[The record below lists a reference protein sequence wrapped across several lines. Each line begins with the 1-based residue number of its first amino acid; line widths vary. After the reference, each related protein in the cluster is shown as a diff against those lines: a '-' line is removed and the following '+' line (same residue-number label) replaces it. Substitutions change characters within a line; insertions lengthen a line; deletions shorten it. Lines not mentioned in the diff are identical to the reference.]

1 VNNNLKETIMRR
13 SPALRRIIPV
23 IAVGALVL
31 AACGS
36 DDDDTSAPATDP
48 VGTDAPATTDDSA
61 AGDGEAGDG
70 TGNECTTGNTLT
82 EGVLTPAT
90 GDPAF
95 FPYVLDDTPESGE
108 GFEAA
113 VVAAVARELGFSP
126 ENVQWTRVGFNEAIA
141 PGAKDFDFNIQQFSI
156 TAERA
161 EVVSFSDPYYSSNQA
176 IVALADSPAQGAT
189 TLADLADL
197 KFGAQVGTTS
207 LDFITDVIQPTQ
219 EPFVYDDNTAAK
231 AALEANQIDAVVL
244 DLPTAFYVSAVE
256 FENANVVAQFP
267 AEAGGT
273 TDDFG
278 MVFELDNPLVEC
290 VNEALTTLRDSGEL
304 ADITNEW
311 MSDFADAPV
320 IAVE

>member
-1 VNNNLKETIMRR
+1 MRT
-13 SPALRRIIPV
+13 SPALRRAIPAL
-23 IAVGALVL
+23 AVTALVL

-36 DDDDTSAPATDP
+36 DEDSSSPATEP
-48 VGTDAPATTDDSA
+48 AGTDAPATTDGGAS
-61 AGDGEAGDG
+61 ESGDG
-70 TGNECTTGNTLT
+70 TGNECTAGNTLT

-113 VVAAVARELGFSP
+113 VVAAVARELGFSA

-141 PGAKDFDFNIQQFSI
+141 PGAKEFDFNLQQFSI
-156 TAERA
+156 TDERA

-176 IVALADSPAQGAT
+176 IVALEGSAAQGAT
-189 TLADLADL
+189 SLADLADI

-207 LDFITDVIQPTQ
+207 LDFITDVIQPSE

-231 AALEANQIDAVVL
+231 AALDANQIDAIVL
-244 DLPTAFYVSAVE
+244 DLPTAFFVSAVE

-278 MVFELDNPLVEC
+278 MVFELDNPLVDC
-290 VNEALTTLRDSGEL
+290 VNQALTTLRDSGEL
-304 ADITNEW
+304 DEITNEW

>member
-1 VNNNLKETIMRR
+1 MRR
-13 SPALRRIIPV
+13 STALRRIIPA
-23 IAVGALVL
+23 IAVSALVL

-36 DDDDTSAPATDP
+36 DDDTSTPATDP
-48 VGTDAPATTDDSA
+48 VGTDAPATTDDGA
-61 AGDGEAGDG
+61 ADTGDG
-70 TGNECTTGNTLT
+70 TGNDCTAGKTLT

-95 FPYVLDDTPESGE
+95 EPYVLNDAPESGE

-126 ENVQWTRVGFNEAIA
+126 ENVQWNRVGFNEAIA
-141 PGAKDFDFNIQQFSI
+141 PGAKDFDFNLQQFSI
-156 TAERA
+156 TDERA

-176 IVALADSPAQGAT
+176 IVALEGSAAQGAT
-189 TLADLADL
+189 TLADLADI

-207 LDFITDVIQPTQ
+207 LDFITDVIQPSE

-231 AALEANQIDAVVL
+231 AALDANQIDAIVL
-244 DLPTAFYVSAVE
+244 DLPTAFFVSAVE

>member
-1 VNNNLKETIMRR
+1 MRT
-13 SPALRRIIPV
+13 SPALRRAIPAL
-23 IAVGALVL
+23 AVTALVL

-36 DDDDTSAPATDP
+36 DEDSSSPATEP
-48 VGTDAPATTDDSA
+48 AGTDAPATTDGGAS
-61 AGDGEAGDG
+61 ESGDG
-70 TGNECTTGNTLT
+70 TGNECTAGNTLT

-113 VVAAVARELGFSP
+113 VVAAVARELGFSA

-141 PGAKDFDFNIQQFSI
+141 PGAKEFDFNLQQFSI
-156 TAERA
+156 TDERA

-176 IVALADSPAQGAT
+176 IVALEGSAAQGAT
-189 TLADLADL
+189 SLADLADI

-207 LDFITDVIQPTQ
+207 LDFITDVIQPSE

-231 AALEANQIDAVVL
+231 AALDANQIDAIVL
-244 DLPTAFYVSAVE
+244 DLPTAFFVSAVE

-304 ADITNEW
+304 AEITEEW
-311 MSDFADAPV
+311 MSDFTDAPV
-320 IAVE
+320 ITVE

>member
-1 VNNNLKETIMRR
+1 MRR
-13 SPALRRIIPV
+13 SPALRRIIPA

-36 DDDDTSAPATDP
+36 DDDASESADDP
-48 VGTDAPATTDDSA
+48 VGTDAPASTDDA
-61 AGDGEAGDG
+61 AGAGDG

-156 TAERA
+156 TDERA

-176 IVALADSPAQGAT
+176 IVALEGSAAQGAT

-207 LDFITDVIQPTQ
+207 LDFITDVIQPSQ

-231 AALEANQIDAVVL
+231 AALDANQIDAVVL

-256 FENANVVAQFP
+256 FDNANVVAQFP
-267 AEAGGT
+267 VDAGGGT

-290 VNEALTTLRDSGEL
+290 VNEALATLRDSGEL

>member
-1 VNNNLKETIMRR
+1 MRR
-13 SPALRRIIPV
+13 STGLRRVVPA
-23 IAVGALVL
+23 IAVTALVL

-36 DDDDTSAPATDP
+36 DDDDTSAPATEP
-48 VGTDAPATTDDSA
+48 AGTDAPATTDDATATDDA
-61 AGDGEAGDG
+61 AAGDG

-82 EGVLTPAT
+82 DGVLTPAT

-126 ENVQWTRVGFNEAIA
+126 ENVQWTRVGFNESIA
-141 PGAKDFDFNIQQFSI
+141 PGPKEFDFNIQQFSI
-156 TAERA
+156 TDERA
-161 EVVSFSDPYYSSNQA
+161 EIVSFSDPYYSSNQA
-176 IVALADSPAQGAT
+176 IVALEGSPAQGAT
-189 TLADLADL
+189 TLADLADI

-207 LDFITDVIQPTQ
+207 LDFITDVIQPSA

-231 AALEANQIDAVVL
+231 AALEADQIDAVVL
-244 DLPTAFYVSAVE
+244 DLPTAFFVSAVE

-278 MVFELDNPLVEC
+278 MLFELDNPLVEC
-290 VNEALTTLRDSGEL
+290 VNQALTTLRDSGEL
-304 ADITNEW
+304 AEITNEW

>member
-1 VNNNLKETIMRR
+1 VNTNNKEIIMRPSPVLR
-13 SPALRRIIPV
+13 RVVPAL
-23 IAVGALVL
+23 AVTALVL

-36 DDDDTSAPATDP
+36 DDDDTSTPATDP
-48 VGTDAPATTDDSA
+48 VSTDAPATTDDGTA
-61 AGDGEAGDG
+61 EGGGAGND
-70 TGNECTTGNTLT
+70 CTAGNTLT

-95 FPYVLDDTPESGE
+95 PPYVIDDTPESGE

-126 ENVQWTRVGFNEAIA
+126 ENVQWTRVGFNESIA
-141 PGAKDFDFNIQQFSI
+141 PGPKDFDFNIQQFSI
-156 TAERA
+156 TDERA
-161 EVVSFSDPYYSSNQA
+161 EIVTFSEPYYSSNQA
-176 IVALADSPAQGAT
+176 IVALADSPAQGVT
-189 TLADLADL
+189 TLADLADI

-207 LDFITDVIQPTQ
+207 LDFITDVIQPNN

-244 DLPTAFYVSAVE
+244 DLPTAFFVSAVE

-278 MVFELDNPLVEC
+278 MLFELDNPLAEC
-290 VNEALTTLRDSGEL
+290 VNEALATLRDSGEL
-304 ADITNEW
+304 ADITNQW

>member
-61 AGDGEAGDG
+61 AGDG

-141 PGAKDFDFNIQQFSI
+141 PGAKDFDFNVQQFSI

-189 TLADLADL
+189 TLADLTDL

-231 AALEANQIDAVVL
+231 AALEADQIDAVVL

-278 MVFELDNPLVEC
+278 MVFELDNPLVDC

>member
-1 VNNNLKETIMRR
+1 MQ
-13 SPALRRIIPV
+13 SPRALRRLIPAL
-23 IAVGALVL
+23 AVTALTL

-36 DDDDTSAPATDP
+36 DDDTATSDTEPA
-48 VGTDAPATTDDSA
+48 GTDAPAVT
-61 AGDGEAGDG
+61 DGEATDGETAGDG
-70 TGNECTTGNTLT
+70 TGNECTAGKTLT
-82 EGVLTPAT
+82 EGVLTPST

-95 FPYVLDDTPESGE
+95 EPYVVGDAPESGE

-126 ENVQWTRVGFNEAIA
+126 ENVQWNRLGFNEAIA
-141 PGAKDFDFNIQQFSI
+141 PGAKDFDFNLQQFSI
-156 TAERA
+156 TDERA

-189 TLADLADL
+189 TLDDLTDI

-207 LDFITDVIQPTQ
+207 LDFITEVIQPSE

-231 AALEANQIDAVVL
+231 AALDANQIDAIVL
-244 DLPTAFYVSAVE
+244 DLPTAFFVSAVE

-267 AEAGGT
+267 AEAGGA

-290 VNEALTTLRDSGEL
+290 VNEALATLRDSGEL
-304 ADITNEW
+304 ADITEEW
-311 MSDFADAPV
+311 MSDFTDAPV

>member
-1 VNNNLKETIMRR
+1 VNTKPKENIMQTPR
-13 SPALRRIIPV
+13 ALRRLVP
-23 IAVGALVL
+23 ALAATALVL
-31 AACGS
+31 GACGS
-36 DDDDTSAPATDP
+36 DDDTASSA
-48 VGTDAPATTDDSA
+48 TDAPAATDAPTATDA
-61 AGDGEAGDG
+61 AVAGDG
-70 TGNECTTGNTLT
+70 TGNECTAGATLT

-90 GDPAF
+90 GEPAF
-95 FPYVLDDTPESGE
+95 EPYVLGDAPESGE

-141 PGAKDFDFNIQQFSI
+141 PGAKEFDFNLQQFSI
-156 TAERA
+156 TDERA

-176 IVALADSPAQGAT
+176 IVALEGSAAQGAT
-189 TLADLADL
+189 TLADLADI

-207 LDFITDVIQPTQ
+207 LDFITDVIQPTE

-231 AALEANQIDAVVL
+231 AALEADQIDAIVL
-244 DLPTAFYVSAVE
+244 DLPTAFFVSAVE

-273 TDDFG
+273 TDEFG

-290 VNEALTTLRDSGEL
+290 VNAALTTLRDSGEL
-304 ADITNEW
+304 ADITAEW

>member
-61 AGDGEAGDG
+61 AGDG

-141 PGAKDFDFNIQQFSI
+141 PGAKDFDFNVQQFSI

-189 TLADLADL
+189 TLADLTDL

-231 AALEANQIDAVVL
+231 AALEADQIDAVVL

-256 FENANVVAQFP
+256 FDNANVVAQFP

>member
-13 SPALRRIIPV
+13 SPTLRRIIPV

-61 AGDGEAGDG
+61 AGDG

-141 PGAKDFDFNIQQFSI
+141 PGAKDFDFNLQQFSI

-189 TLADLADL
+189 TLADLTDL

-256 FENANVVAQFP
+256 FDNANVVAQFP

>member
-1 VNNNLKETIMRR
+1 MRTPRAMRR
-13 SPALRRIIPV
+13 LVPV
-23 IAVGALVL
+23 IAVTALVL

-36 DDDDTSAPATDP
+36 DDDTATSDSEPA
-48 VGTDAPATTDDSA
+48 GTDAPATTEGEA
-61 AGDGEAGDG
+61 AGAGDG
-70 TGNECTTGNTLT
+70 TGNECTAGLTLT

-90 GDPAF
+90 GEPAF
-95 FPYVLDDTPESGE
+95 PPYVIDDAPESGE

-113 VVAAVARELGFSP
+113 VVAAVARELGFSA
-126 ENVQWTRVGFNEAIA
+126 ENVQWARAGFDEAIA
-141 PGAKDFDFNIQQFSI
+141 PGAKDFDFNLQQFSI
-156 TAERA
+156 TDERA

-176 IVALADSPAQGAT
+176 IVALEGSPAQGAT
-189 TLADLADL
+189 TLADLADI

-207 LDFITDVIQPTQ
+207 LDFITDVIQPNE

-231 AALEANQIDAVVL
+231 AALDADQIDAIVL
-244 DLPTAFYVSAVE
+244 DLPTAFFVSAVE

-290 VNEALTTLRDSGEL
+290 VNAALTTLRDSGEL

>member
-1 VNNNLKETIMRR
+1 
-13 SPALRRIIPV
+13 
-23 IAVGALVL
+23 VL

-36 DDDDTSAPATDP
+36 DDDTSSSATDP
-48 VGTDAPATTDDSA
+48 VSTDAPDTTDGED
-61 AGDGEAGDG
+61 AGDDGGEAAEGDG
-70 TGNECTTGNTLT
+70 TGNECTTGATLT

-95 FPYVLDDTPESGE
+95 PPYVIDDAPESGE

-126 ENVQWTRVGFNEAIA
+126 ENVEWTRVGFNEAIA
-141 PGAKDFDFNIQQFSI
+141 PGAKEFDFNLQQFSI
-156 TAERA
+156 TDERA

-176 IVALADSPAQGAT
+176 IVALEGSAAQGAT
-189 TLADLADL
+189 TLADLTDL

-207 LDFITDVIQPTQ
+207 LDFITDVIQPVE

-231 AALEANQIDAVVL
+231 AALDANQIDAIVL
-244 DLPTAFYVSAVE
+244 DLPTAFFVSAVE

-267 AEAGGT
+267 TEAGAD

-290 VNEALTTLRDSGEL
+290 VNEALATLSESGEL
-304 ADITNEW
+304 AEITNEW
-311 MSDFADAPV
+311 MSDVADVPV

>member
-61 AGDGEAGDG
+61 AGDG

-141 PGAKDFDFNIQQFSI
+141 PGAKDFDFNVQQFSI

-189 TLADLADL
+189 TLADLTDL

-256 FENANVVAQFP
+256 FDNANVVAQFP